1 MGDIMFKITREK
13 HLDHMVKV
21 VPFIVGC
28 YAIQCYVIL
37 HVGPSELAKISLS
50 ILGGF
55 LALMIGGFVT
65 YDLRHEVEVFDD
77 HLKIS
82 FLQSTETIYF
92 SEITSMTVNEPG
104 QSFATLTLKTK
115 KMLIVYASL
124 MMLKKSKAGL
134 KKNATTNRWPLN
146 QKGTGIVILKV
157 VGP

>member
-1 MGDIMFKITREK
+1 MFKITREK

-55 LALMIGGFVT
+55 LAMMIAGFVT
-65 YDLRHEVEVFDD
+65 YDLKHEVEVFED

-82 FLQSTETIYF
+82 FLQSTKTIYF
-92 SEITSMTVNEPG
+92 SEISSMTINEPG
-104 QSFATLTLKTK
+104 QSFATLTLKTRK
-115 KMLIVYASL
+115 EAHRLCFIDDAEKI
-124 MMLKKSKAGL
+124 KSWIEERRDHKQMA
-134 KKNATTNRWPLN
+134 A
-146 QKGTGIVILKV
+146 
-157 VGP
+157 